1 MNDINLFNLLDHE
14 YDFNIVEEEIIHT
27 RTGAGIHERHYSFAM
42 SCLAKNKRFEK
53 MSDEKK
59 NKAALCLD
67 SFIREFD
74 NVLFFEEI
82 FELRN
87 FTENSFKVT
96 FPQIKDLTLNLHYE
110 LDEEMDECD
119 QALIVYKEN
128 GEGIM
133 RNDSIHNM
141 AILIK
146 ELLKR

>member
-1 MNDINLFNLLDHE
+1 
-14 YDFNIVEEEIIHT
+14 
-27 RTGAGIHERHYSFAM
+27 
-42 SCLAKNKRFEK
+42 

-74 NVLFFEEI
+74 NVLSFEEI